1 MKSLDDEPILSDA
14 LSRSAVLRRL
24 GDELI
29 MADAPKVYGVHG
41 EWGSGKTSF
50 LCQLQFYISGNCNRL
65 KNERDNKQDKS
76 AAPLKQAALP
86 TIWFEAW
93 HYQHESSPV
102 VALLHEIRN
111 QLSLTS
117 KTWNKLKKLSEVQI
131 KSMLLGLESLTKYI
145 GVKAAVVQA
154 EGEAWEKRHFETP
167 LTTQEIRKQ
176 LEHVIDQVL
185 GKGQKLVIFI
195 DDLDRCES
203 SAAFRLLEGLKVYLN
218 MSNVI
223 YVLGMDQRQV
233 ERIIAKELGNSDT
246 RLAREYLEKICQD
259 IIHLP
264 LIQHRDQVLDGF
276 LQQLDLGVKLR
287 QALVA
292 LVQTDIMLPAN
303 PRKLKAFANVIARFN
318 QVGLREST
326 FFETELERKAGILL
340 LVAGLYYFHP
350 DIYRQLEQDGLRFYN
365 ELLLPLAG
373 GHLADHPA
381 FKGLRLPAM
390 ESEFPHPSENEYFR
404 LTKLLA
410 RLQNLEPNLLHRFLE
425 TDHAP

>member
-1 MKSLDDEPILSDA
+1 MKSLNDEPILRDA
-14 LSRSAVLRRL
+14 LSRSSVLRRL

-29 MADAPKVYGVHG
+29 LAEAPKVYGVHG

-50 LCQLQFYISGNCNRL
+50 LCQLQYYISGSCNRL
-65 KNERDNKQDKS
+65 KDKPDKS
-76 AAPLKQAALP
+76 AVKHASLP

-93 HYQHESSPV
+93 HYQHEPSPV

-117 KTWNKLKKLSEVQI
+117 KTWNKIKKLSEVQV
-131 KSMLLGLESLTKYI
+131 KSLLLGLEGLTKYI
-145 GVKAAVVQA
+145 GVKASAVQT

-176 LEHVIDQVL
+176 LEHVIGQVL
-185 GKGQKLVIFI
+185 DKGQKLVIFI

-218 MSNVI
+218 MSNCI

-246 RLAREYLEKICQD
+246 QLAREYLEKICQD

-264 LIQHRDQVLDGF
+264 LIQQRDKVLDGF
-276 LQQLDLGVKLR
+276 LQQLDLGAKLR

-292 LVQTDIMLPAN
+292 LVQTDMMLPAN
-303 PRKLKAFANVIARFN
+303 PRKLKAFAHVIARFH
-318 QVGLREST
+318 QVGLRESK

-340 LVAGLYYFHP
+340 LLAGLYYFHP
-350 DIYRQLEQDGLRFYN
+350 EIYRQLEQDGLRFYN
-365 ELLLPLAG
+365 ELLLPLTNG
-373 GHLADHPA
+373 SMADHPA

-404 LTKLLA
+404 MTKLLA
-410 RLQNLEPNLLHRFLE
+410 RLQSLEPNLLYRFLE
-425 TDHAP
+425 TDHAT